1 MFKNFEDFSKFG
13 KDNAE
18 LVSKAFAA
26 QQKSAQAIAAE
37 VQAYSKGQ
45 FEAGSQY
52 VEKLLGVKTLDK
64 AVELQSDFAKTA
76 YDSFVSYAT
85 KVGELV
91 SGAAKEAAKPF
102 EVAASKVA
110 GK

>member
-1 MFKNFEDFSKFG
+1 MFKFEDFQKFG
-13 KDNAE
+13 ATE
-18 LVSKAFAA
+18 AFTKAFAA

-37 VQAYSKGQ
+37 VQTYSKGQ

-52 VEKLLGVKTLDK
+52 VEKLLGVKSLDK
-64 AVELQSDFAKTA
+64 AIELQQDYAKSS
-76 YDSFVSYAT
+76 YEGFVTYAN
-85 KVGELV
+85 KLGELV

-102 EVAASKVA
+102 EAAAAKVA